1 MSQTN
6 TETDNDPFHNVIPLF
21 GRENAI
27 KVKIRRRAG
36 RRAQQREAVRA
47 AVPPQPEIGDRM
59 MFMTAGGKSVPGTLV
74 DIDDS
79 QSPPMLVVRCDDGI
93 TRTGA
98 HITPPAHPTPTTP
111 GDAA

>member
-1 MSQTN
+1 MSQAN
-6 TETDNDPFHNVIPLF
+6 TETDTDPFHNVIPLF
-21 GRENAI
+21 GRRPE
-27 KVKIRRRAG
+27 KIRVRRRAG

-59 MFMTAGGKSVPGTLV
+59 MFLTASGKSVPGTLV
-74 DIDDS
+74 DIDYS

-98 HITPPAHPTPTTP
+98 FIAPPAHPTPTTP